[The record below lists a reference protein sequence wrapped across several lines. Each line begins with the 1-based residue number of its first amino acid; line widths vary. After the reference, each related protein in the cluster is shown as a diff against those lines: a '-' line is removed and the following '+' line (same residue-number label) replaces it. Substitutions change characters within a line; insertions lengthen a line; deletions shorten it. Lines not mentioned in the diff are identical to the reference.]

1 MKCMNRLWVGLG
13 ASVVVVALM
22 AGVTLGIT
30 TLLGV
35 TFEEGEPKPAE
46 GLQTGSVGTDES
58 GRPHDAQ
65 TGSEGI
71 NQPGPADSAQAGQY
85 PGVSICVQA
94 IGVDATVEAVAKA
107 RVETALLE
115 VAQHPYWNVSGR
127 GALPPLVD
135 IGCPAEPLT
144 ARPGVQWIDAHYA
157 GGDGILYR
165 VPEAGFYTEYVFIM
179 PLERIDELLGG
190 LTIRVAPQEIVTEG
204 SSVSAESAS
213 ATYITP
219 EELQDAS
226 FLVKHLTIAV
236 GLEDRYVDP
245 APE

>member
-1 MKCMNRLWVGLG
+1 MKRMNRMWVGLG
-13 ASVVVVALM
+13 ASAVVVAVV
-22 AGVTLGIT
+22 AGAVLGIT

-35 TFEEGEPKPAE
+35 TFEESEPKPAE
-46 GLQTGSVGTDES
+46 GVQTEGQGITLEETEPRKSEEGVGT
-58 GRPHDAQ
+58 
-65 TGSEGI
+65 
-71 NQPGPADSAQAGQY
+71 NQPRPAEGAQAGQY

-115 VAQHPYWNVSGR
+115 VAQHPYWRLLPMAAV
-127 GALPPLVD
+127 PPLVD

-144 ARPGVQWIDAHYA
+144 ARPGVRWIDAHYA

-219 EELQDAS
+219 EELQDSA
-226 FLVKHLTIAV
+226 FLAEQLTVAV
-236 GLEDRYVDP
+236 GLEARY
-245 APE
+245 PETSPE